1 MEEKRTIFD
10 YLAQVLIIYGFA
22 MLSMNIFCFVF
33 GNSAKGFSAMF
44 ELGSQGVPTEI
55 AFQFL
60 LISVLIAGVRFL
72 FFTDI
77 FIQKMPIWLRTIC
90 MLAAVVIII
99 VTFIVVF
106 HWFPTDLWQPWMMFF
121 VCFGISFLG
130 SYCVMILREK
140 VENRRMDEAL
150 QRLKEGEKTK

>member
-44 ELGSQGVPTEI
+44 ELGSQGVQTKF

>member
-1 MEEKRTIFD
+1 
-10 YLAQVLIIYGFA
+10 